1 MYFNLFRL
9 LNKFYWIKKETNMKK
24 RTTARNK
31 ATNND
36 TYCRECLC
44 FAPSLFVLRSFFFFF
59 LFFSSLKDKSCLR
72 RLSGYHVLPYTIN
85 QPLLEHITR
94 ITQLY
99 FSSKAYLMFRTV
111 LEQNLLRA
119 SRSLCFSI
127 HLPYLFSWIWQTIV
141 LSHLSCYFLHSSFN
155 EVPSREWKRQRRSYC
170 RD

>member
-1 MYFNLFRL
+1 MTLIVASACALLRLFL
-9 LNKFYWIKKETNMKK
+9 F
-24 RTTARNK
+24 
-31 ATNND
+31 
-36 TYCRECLC
+36 
-44 FAPSLFVLRSFFFFF
+44 FALFSFSFF
-59 LFFSSLKDKSCLR
+59 FFSSLKDKSCLR

-127 HLPYLFSWIWQTIV
+127 HLPYLFS
-141 LSHLSCYFLHSSFN
+141 
-155 EVPSREWKRQRRSYC
+155 
-170 RD
+170 

>member
-1 MYFNLFRL
+1 
-9 LNKFYWIKKETNMKK
+9 MKK

-99 FSSKAYLMFRTV
+99 FSSKAYLMFRSQSKICYARRV
-111 LEQNLLRA
+111 LFALVSI
-119 SRSLCFSI
+119 SRICSLESGRR
-127 HLPYLFSWIWQTIV
+127 Q
-141 LSHLSCYFLHSSFN
+141 YFLIFLVTFFILLLTKYHHAN
-155 EVPSREWKRQRRSYC
+155 ESDKGGATAVIK
-170 RD
+170 